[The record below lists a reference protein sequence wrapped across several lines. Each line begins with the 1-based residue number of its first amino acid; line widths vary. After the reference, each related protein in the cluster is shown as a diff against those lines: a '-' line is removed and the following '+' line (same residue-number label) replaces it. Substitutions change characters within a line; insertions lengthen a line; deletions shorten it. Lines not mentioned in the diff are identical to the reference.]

1 MAEQKEKKSSSKRTI
16 SKWKKKRWF
25 KIIAPAE
32 FDRKVLGET
41 PAEKPELLVGR
52 TIKINLSDL
61 TSERKQRH
69 ITITFMVESVQGD
82 NAFTLTKGHSVDNSY
97 MKRIVR
103 RRRSKIEIVQT
114 VTTQDNTRV
123 KLKTITVTTKKVN
136 KSQKTEIGHIMR
148 ELIENTAVKK
158 SFRQLEQE
166 AVFGV
171 LALKILKKS
180 KKIAPIKRVEIVK
193 TKVIEGK

>member
-1 MAEQKEKKSSSKRTI
+1 MAEKEAKKSSSKRTV

-32 FDRKVLGET
+32 FDRKTLGET
-41 PAEKPELLVGR
+41 PAEKPDLLVGR
-52 TIKINLSDL
+52 TIKINLGDL

-69 ITITFMVESVQGD
+69 ITITFMIESVQGD
-82 NAFTLTKGHSVDNSY
+82 NAFTITKGHSVDNSY
-97 MKRIVR
+97 MKRIVK

-114 VTTQDNTRV
+114 VTTQDNA
-123 KLKTITVTTKKVN
+123 KIKIKTITVTTKKIS
-136 KSQKTEIGHIMR
+136 KIQKTEIGHIMR
-148 ELIENTAVKK
+148 ELIEYAAAKK

-166 AVFGV
+166 AVFGI

-180 KKIAPIKRVEIVK
+180 KKIAPIKRVEIIK
-193 TKVIEGK
+193 TKAIEGK